1 MSTQTQSEEKRVPK
15 KILIADDESAIRR
28 ILSTRLSMVGYQV
41 VAAADGIEAIEK
53 FESDNPD
60 LVVLDVMMP
69 RLNGYGVCQ
78 KIREFS
84 NVPIIMLTALGDV
97 ADRVTGLELGADD
110 YLTKPFSPKELEA
123 RIQAILRRFKQ
134 PSELHSLAGEVIQV
148 DQLLVDT
155 VKRRVY
161 KRGESLP
168 LTYIE
173 FNLLELLLKHSGEA
187 VSRSEIL
194 QELWGYAP
202 RRISDMR
209 VVDVHVARLRAK
221 IEDDQRNPEFVLT
234 VRGVGYASQK
244 LSVISEINEA
254 IGA

>member
-1 MSTQTQSEEKRVPK
+1 MTTQLQSEQKRNTS

-28 ILSTRLSMVGYQV
+28 ILTTRLSMVGYNV
-41 VAAADGIEAIEK
+41 VAAADGREALER
-53 FESDNPD
+53 FETESPD

-69 RLNGYGVCQ
+69 KLNGYGVCQ
-78 KIREFS
+78 KIRTQS
-84 NVPIIMLTALGDV
+84 DVPIIMLTALGDV
-97 ADRVTGLELGADD
+97 ADRITGLELGADD

-123 RIQAILRRFKQ
+123 RIQAILRRFKD
-134 PSELHSLAGEVIQV
+134 SAAARDVSAEVIK
-148 DQLLVDT
+148 VDT
-155 VKRRVY
+155 LRIDTIKRRVY
-161 KRGESLP
+161 KGETSVP

-173 FNLLELLLKHSGEA
+173 FNLLELLLKRSGEA

-202 RRISDMR
+202 RRIADMR

-221 IEDDQRNPEFVLT
+221 IEADQRNPEFILT
-234 VRGVGYASQK
+234 VRGVGYASQRMP
-244 LSVISEINEA
+244 VVEDA

>member
-1 MSTQTQSEEKRVPK
+1 MAVQAQSEEKRVPR

-28 ILSTRLSMVGYQV
+28 ILSTRLAMVGYKVV
-41 VAAADGIEAIEK
+41 VAADGLEALECFDK
-53 FESDNPD
+53 ESPD

-78 KIREFS
+78 KIRENS
-84 NVPIIMLTALGDV
+84 DVPIVMLTALGDV

-123 RIQAILRRFKQ
+123 RIQAILRRFKDS
-134 PSELHSLAGEVIQV
+134 PSQSSFTTEVIHVDELQV
-148 DQLLVDT
+148 DT
-155 VKRRVY
+155 IKRRVY
-161 KRGESLP
+161 KQGKAVP

-202 RRISDMR
+202 RRIADMR

-221 IEDDQRNPEFVLT
+221 IEEDQRNPEFILT
-234 VRGVGYASQK
+234 VRGIGYASQR
-244 LSVISEINEA
+244 LSVIDEA

>member
-1 MSTQTQSEEKRVPK
+1 MTMQLQSEHKQNSG

-28 ILSTRLSMVGYQV
+28 ILTTRLSMVGYQV
-41 VAAADGIEAIEK
+41 VAAANGHEALSL
-53 FESDNPD
+53 FETENPD

-69 RLNGYGVCQ
+69 KLNGYGVCQ
-78 KIREFS
+78 KIRTQS
-84 NVPIIMLTALGDV
+84 DVPIIMLTALGDV
-97 ADRVTGLELGADD
+97 ADRITGLELGADD

-123 RIQAILRRFKQ
+123 RIQAILRRLKEAN
-134 PSELHSLAGEVIQV
+134 PARDASTETIEV
-148 DQLLVDT
+148 DRLRVDT

-161 KRGESLP
+161 KGEQMIP

-173 FNLLELLLKHSGEA
+173 FNLLELLLKRSGEA

-202 RRISDMR
+202 RRIADMR

-221 IEDDQRNPEFVLT
+221 IEEDQRNPEYVLT
-234 VRGVGYASQK
+234 VRGIGYSSQR
-244 LSVISEINEA
+244 LPVIEE
-254 IGA
+254 

>member
-1 MSTQTQSEEKRVPK
+1 MTPSARHEERHNAE

-28 ILSTRLSMVGYQV
+28 ILTTRLSMVGYNV
-41 VAAADGIEAIEK
+41 VAAADGEEALEMFDK
-53 FESDNPD
+53 ETPD

-69 RLNGYGVCQ
+69 KLDGYGVCQ
-78 KIREFS
+78 QLRS
-84 NVPIIMLTALGDV
+84 YSDVPIIILTALGDV
-97 ADRVTGLELGADD
+97 ADRITGLELGADD

-123 RIQAILRRFKQ
+123 RIHAILRRCKDSKASHDLDPEIIQ
-134 PSELHSLAGEVIQV
+134 IDSLKI
-148 DQLLVDT
+148 DT

-161 KRGESLP
+161 KHDQIIP

-173 FNLLELLLKHSGEA
+173 FNLLELLFKHSGEP

-194 QELWGYAP
+194 EQLWGYAP
-202 RRISDMR
+202 RRIADMR

-221 IEDDQRNPEFVLT
+221 VEADQRNPEFILT

-244 LSVISEINEA
+244 LPVCDQA

>member
-1 MSTQTQSEEKRVPK
+1 MSTSVSSDEKRVPR

-28 ILSTRLSMVGYQV
+28 ILSTRLSMVGYKVV
-41 VAAADGIEAIEK
+41 VAADGVEAIDC
-53 FESDNPD
+53 FEQEAPD
-60 LVVLDVMMP
+60 LLVLDVMMP
-69 RLNGYGVCQ
+69 KLNGYGVCQ
-78 KIREFS
+78 KIRETS
-84 NVPIIMLTALGDV
+84 DIPIIMLTALGDV

-123 RIQAILRRFKQ
+123 RIQAILRRFKDSSAQ
-134 PSELHSLAGEVIQV
+134 SSTTTEVISVDGLQV
-148 DQLLVDT
+148 DT
-155 VKRRVY
+155 IKRRVY
-161 KRGESLP
+161 KAGQVVP

-187 VSRSEIL
+187 VSRSDIL

-221 IEDDQRNPEFVLT
+221 IEDDQRNPEFILT
-234 VRGVGYASQK
+234 VRGIGYSSQR
-244 LSVISEINEA
+244 LSIIDEA
-254 IGA
+254 ISA